1 MSASRPHPFTLVFGD
16 MATDRFPAL
25 RDALAGDLRLEH
37 FLMTPVV
44 VELLHELR
52 PDEGLGDSVDDFVA
66 FVHAA
71 FCFWHDGEHTTMLDE
86 PTVRAM
92 LANGEQRTANDSGET
107 PPFAVRRSPI
117 AWYTQIAPHLFW
129 GQADGTEH
137 HEPIDGWFSVPEAEG
152 THASPLLRVVA
163 CLGVHPERPGLSVLT
178 AAGPAPDALRRDDGT
193 APFAPTMEGGAAAG
207 LHSVA
212 NGEELLWLAWR
223 ASAVRES

>member
-1 MSASRPHPFTLVFGD
+1 

-71 FCFWHDGEHTTMLDE
+71 FCYWNDGQRTVVLDE
-86 PTVRAM
+86 REVRIAVED
-92 LANGEQRTANDSGET
+92 GGQRSEDGAGHSR
-107 PPFAVRRSPI
+107 PPLSILDHPSSTYV
-117 AWYTQIAPHLFW
+117 QIAPHLFW